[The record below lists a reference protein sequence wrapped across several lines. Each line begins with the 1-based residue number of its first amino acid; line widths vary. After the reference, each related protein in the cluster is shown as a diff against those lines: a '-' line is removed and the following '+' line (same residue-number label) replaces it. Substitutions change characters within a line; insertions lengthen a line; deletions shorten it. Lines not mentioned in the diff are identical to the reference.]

1 MPGEVSGD
9 VIFRLGIVDGPF
21 AMVGGVIAG
30 IVYLGYRI
38 DKVAHAEIQK
48 RLNERAV
55 LARSES

>member
-1 MPGEVSGD
+1 MA
-9 VIFRLGIVDGPF
+9 PF